1 MKLTGILTAALLVT
15 GVTGI
20 SMTSYAAESTEE
32 QTDLASVDLA
42 GAAEAQPMK
51 VDMSDGTYKIDV
63 VLGGGSGRATITS
76 PATLVVKEGCAYA
89 QIEWSSSHYDYMKV
103 GETTYDPINTDGN
116 SVFELPVTVMD
127 KPMDVI
133 ADTTAMSV
141 PHEIEYTLTF
151 ASDSITSGKQ
161 AAPGQQIIYLA
172 VIVAAGVVVVILT
185 ECPNGSFPDSLW
197 KRIRCRKRERYQ
209 YQFGADLRSQYG
221 INICRRVFCGLL

>member
-1 MKLTGILTAALLVT
+1 MKDLSHGRPGQFARVVVLWKERTTMKRKIWMKLTGILTAALLVT

-32 QTDLASVDLA
+32 QTDLASVDLE

-63 VLGGGSGRATITS
+63 VLEGGSGRATITS

-151 ASDSITSGKQ
+151 ASDSITSGRQ

-172 VIVAAGVVVVILT
+172 VVVAAGVVVVILT
-185 ECPNGSFPDSLW
+185 KKKKSKE
-197 KRIRCRKRERYQ
+197 
-209 YQFGADLRSQYG
+209 
-221 INICRRVFCGLL
+221 V

>member
-1 MKLTGILTAALLVT
+1 MKDLSHGRPGQFARVVVLWKERTKMKRKIWMKLTGILTAALLVT

-20 SMTSYAAESTEE
+20 SMTSYAAEST
-32 QTDLASVDLA
+32 
-42 GAAEAQPMK
+42 EAQPMK

-185 ECPNGSFPDSLW
+185 KKKKSKE
-197 KRIRCRKRERYQ
+197 
-209 YQFGADLRSQYG
+209 
-221 INICRRVFCGLL
+221 V

>member
-1 MKLTGILTAALLVT
+1 MEVSEMNLADGEYTVEVT
-15 GVTGI
+15 
-20 SMTSYAAESTEE
+20 ME
-32 QTDLASVDLA
+32 D
-42 GAAEAQPMK
+42 
-51 VDMSDGTYKIDV
+51 
-63 VLGGGSGRATITS
+63 GSGRASIQSPTELTI
-76 PATLVVKEGCAYA
+76 ENGQA
-89 QIEWSSSHYDYMKV
+89 QAEIVWSSSHYDYMKV

-172 VIVAAGVVVVILT
+172 VVVAAGVVVVILT
-185 ECPNGSFPDSLW
+185 KKKKSKE
-197 KRIRCRKRERYQ
+197 
-209 YQFGADLRSQYG
+209 
-221 INICRRVFCGLL
+221 V

>member
-1 MKLTGILTAALLVT
+1 MKDLSHGRPGQFARVVVLWKERTTMKRKIWMKLTGILTAALLVT

-42 GAAEAQPMK
+42 GTAEAQPMK

-63 VLGGGSGRATITS
+63 VLGGGSGRATLTS
-76 PATLVVKEGCAYA
+76 PATRVVKEGCAYA

-172 VIVAAGVVVVILT
+172 VVVAAGVVVVILT
-185 ECPNGSFPDSLW
+185 KKKKSKE
-197 KRIRCRKRERYQ
+197 
-209 YQFGADLRSQYG
+209 
-221 INICRRVFCGLL
+221 V

>member
-1 MKLTGILTAALLVT
+1 MKDLSHGRPGQFARVVVLWKERTTMKRKIWMKLTGILTAALLVT
-15 GVTGI
+15 GATGI

-32 QTDLASVDLA
+32 QTDLASVDLE

-172 VIVAAGVVVVILT
+172 VVVAAGVVVVILT
-185 ECPNGSFPDSLW
+185 KKKKSKE
-197 KRIRCRKRERYQ
+197 
-209 YQFGADLRSQYG
+209 
-221 INICRRVFCGLL
+221 V

>member
-1 MKLTGILTAALLVT
+1 MKRKIWMKLTGILTAALLVT

-63 VLGGGSGRATITS
+63 VLEGGSGRATITS

-103 GETTYDPINTDGN
+103 GETTYDPINTGGN

-161 AAPGQQIIYLA
+161 AAPG
-172 VIVAAGVVVVILT
+172 
-185 ECPNGSFPDSLW
+185 
-197 KRIRCRKRERYQ
+197 CRRWEQMWR
-209 YQFGADLRSQYG
+209 RSQ
-221 INICRRVFCGLL
+221 

>member
-1 MKLTGILTAALLVT
+1 MEVSEMNL
-15 GVTGI
+15 
-20 SMTSYAAESTEE
+20 
-32 QTDLASVDLA
+32 
-42 GAAEAQPMK
+42 
-51 VDMSDGTYKIDV
+51 SDGEYTV
-63 VLGGGSGRATITS
+63 EVTMEGGSGRASIQSPTELTI
-76 PATLVVKEGCAYA
+76 ENGQA
-89 QIEWSSSHYDYMKV
+89 QAEIVWSSSHYDYMKV

-172 VIVAAGVVVVILT
+172 VVVAAGVVVVILT
-185 ECPNGSFPDSLW
+185 KKKKSKE
-197 KRIRCRKRERYQ
+197 
-209 YQFGADLRSQYG
+209 
-221 INICRRVFCGLL
+221 V

>member
-1 MKLTGILTAALLVT
+1 MKDLSHGRPGQFARVVVLWKERTTMKRKIWMKLTGILTAALLVT
-15 GVTGI
+15 GATGI

-32 QTDLASVDLA
+32 QTDLANVDLA

-172 VIVAAGVVVVILT
+172 VVVAAGVVVVILT
-185 ECPNGSFPDSLW
+185 KKKKSKE
-197 KRIRCRKRERYQ
+197 
-209 YQFGADLRSQYG
+209 
-221 INICRRVFCGLL
+221 V

>member
-1 MKLTGILTAALLVT
+1 MKDLSHGRQGQFARVVVLWKERTKMKRKIWMKLTGILTAALLVT

-32 QTDLASVDLA
+32 QTDLANVDLA

-172 VIVAAGVVVVILT
+172 VVVAAGVVVVILT
-185 ECPNGSFPDSLW
+185 KKKKSKE
-197 KRIRCRKRERYQ
+197 
-209 YQFGADLRSQYG
+209 
-221 INICRRVFCGLL
+221 V

>member
-1 MKLTGILTAALLVT
+1 MKDLSHGRPGQFARVVVLWKERTTMKRKIWMKLTGILTAALLVT

-42 GAAEAQPMK
+42 GTAEAQPMK

-63 VLGGGSGRATITS
+63 VLEGGSGRATITS

-151 ASDSITSGKQ
+151 ASDSITSGRQ

-172 VIVAAGVVVVILT
+172 VVVAAGVVVVILT
-185 ECPNGSFPDSLW
+185 KKKKSKE
-197 KRIRCRKRERYQ
+197 
-209 YQFGADLRSQYG
+209 
-221 INICRRVFCGLL
+221 V

>member
-1 MKLTGILTAALLVT
+1 MKDLSHGRPGQFARVVVLWKERTTMKRKIWMKLTGILTAALLVT

-32 QTDLASVDLA
+32 QTDLANVDLA

-63 VLGGGSGRATITS
+63 VLEGGSGRATITS

-172 VIVAAGVVVVILT
+172 VVVAAGVVVVILT
-185 ECPNGSFPDSLW
+185 KKKKSKE
-197 KRIRCRKRERYQ
+197 
-209 YQFGADLRSQYG
+209 
-221 INICRRVFCGLL
+221 V

>member
-1 MKLTGILTAALLVT
+1 MKDLSHGRPGQFARVVVLWKERTTMKRKIWMKLTGILTAALLVT

-103 GETTYDPINTDGN
+103 GETTYDPINADGN

-141 PHEIEYTLTF
+141 PHEVEYTLTF

-172 VIVAAGVVVVILT
+172 VVVAAGVVVVILT
-185 ECPNGSFPDSLW
+185 KKKKSKE
-197 KRIRCRKRERYQ
+197 
-209 YQFGADLRSQYG
+209 
-221 INICRRVFCGLL
+221 V

>member
-1 MKLTGILTAALLVT
+1 MKDLSHGRPGQNARVVVLWKERTKMKRKIWMKLTGILTAALLVT

-42 GAAEAQPMK
+42 GTAEAQPMK

-63 VLGGGSGRATITS
+63 VLEGGSGRATITS
-76 PATLVVKEGCAYA
+76 PATLVIKEGCAYA
-89 QIEWSSSHYDYMKV
+89 QIEWSSSHYDYMKI
-103 GETTYDPINTDGN
+103 GETTYEPINTDGN

-127 KPMDVI
+127 EPMDVI

-151 ASDSITSGKQ
+151 ASDSITSGRQ
-161 AAPGQQIIYLA
+161 AAPGQQILYLA
-172 VIVAAGVVVVILT
+172 VVVAAGVVVVILT
-185 ECPNGSFPDSLW
+185 KKKKSKE
-197 KRIRCRKRERYQ
+197 
-209 YQFGADLRSQYG
+209 
-221 INICRRVFCGLL
+221 V

>member
-1 MKLTGILTAALLVT
+1 MKDLSHGRPGQFARVVVLWKERTKMKRKIWMKLTGILTAALLVT

-89 QIEWSSSHYDYMKV
+89 QIDDYMKV

-151 ASDSITSGKQ
+151 ASDSITSGRQ

-172 VIVAAGVVVVILT
+172 VVVAAGVVVVILT
-185 ECPNGSFPDSLW
+185 KKKKSKE
-197 KRIRCRKRERYQ
+197 
-209 YQFGADLRSQYG
+209 
-221 INICRRVFCGLL
+221 V

>member
-1 MKLTGILTAALLVT
+1 MKDLSHGRPGQIARVVVLWKERTKMKRKIWMKLTGILTAALLVT

-32 QTDLASVDLA
+32 QTDLANVDLA

-151 ASDSITSGKQ
+151 ASDSITSGRQ
-161 AAPGQQIIYLA
+161 AAPGQRIIYLA
-172 VIVAAGVVVVILT
+172 VVVAAGVVVVILT
-185 ECPNGSFPDSLW
+185 KKKKSKE
-197 KRIRCRKRERYQ
+197 
-209 YQFGADLRSQYG
+209 
-221 INICRRVFCGLL
+221 V

>member
-1 MKLTGILTAALLVT
+1 MKRKIWMKLTGILTAALLVI

-32 QTDLASVDLA
+32 QTDLANVDLA

-133 ADTTAMSV
+133 ADTTAMGT
-141 PHEIEYTLTF
+141 PHEINYTLTF
-151 ASDSITSGKQ
+151 YSDSIGSKSQ
-161 AAPGQQIIYLA
+161 MPQEAAKRVVAVALVII
-172 VIVAAGVVVVILT
+172 VGGGIL
-185 ECPNGSFPDSLW
+185 NYFVN
-197 KRIRCRKRERYQ
+197 KRNRC
-209 YQFGADLRSQYG
+209 
-221 INICRRVFCGLL
+221 

>member
-1 MKLTGILTAALLVT
+1 MKDLSHGRPEQFARVVVLWKERTMMKRKIWMKLTGILTAALLVT

-151 ASDSITSGKQ
+151 ASDSITSGRQ

-172 VIVAAGVVVVILT
+172 VVVAAGVVVVILT
-185 ECPNGSFPDSLW
+185 KKKKSKE
-197 KRIRCRKRERYQ
+197 
-209 YQFGADLRSQYG
+209 
-221 INICRRVFCGLL
+221 V